1 MYGVSTGPIWSRPA
15 PGERRPRFSREQ
27 IAAAALKIADEDGFS
42 AVTMRRVATAL
53 DAGTMSLYHYVR
65 TKDELVTL
73 MDDAVM
79 GELLVNEVPA
89 DWREALAALAR
100 RARAAY
106 ERHPWAINSLA
117 SSQGGPNGMR
127 HAEQTLA
134 AVASLP
140 LSPVTR
146 FELTALVDD
155 YVVGFVLRH
164 GGSDLEGEVAEI
176 PDEVFDYMRAWL
188 ASGEYPHVQ
197 ELAGDDLR
205 AFAHIFV
212 AMAGDEG
219 RFERGLTRVLDG
231 IAISL
236 GEQPR
241 GESVISSDAPHHPP
255 PAPRRS

>member
-1 MYGVSTGPIWSRPA
+1 MYGVSNGPIWSRPA

-27 IAAAALKIADEDGFS
+27 LAAAALKLADEEGFG
-42 AVTMRRVATAL
+42 AVTMRRVASEL
-53 DAGTMSLYHYVR
+53 GAGTMSLYHYVR

-79 GELLVNEVPA
+79 GELLVDELPG

-100 RARAAY
+100 KARAAY
-106 ERHPWAINSLA
+106 ERHPWAISSLA

-134 AVASLP
+134 AVASLTA
-140 LSPVTR
+140 LSPVAR
-146 FELTALVDD
+146 FEITALVDD

-164 GGSDLEGEVAEI
+164 GGSDLEGEVADI
-176 PDEVFDYMRAWL
+176 PDAVFDYMRAWL
-188 ASGEYPHVQ
+188 ESGEYPHVQ

-205 AFAHIFV
+205 AFAHVFV
-212 AMAGDEG
+212 TMAGDPG
-219 RFERGLTRVLDG
+219 RFERGLRRLLDG

-241 GESVISSDAPHHPP
+241 GAGVIDP
-255 PAPRRS
+255 